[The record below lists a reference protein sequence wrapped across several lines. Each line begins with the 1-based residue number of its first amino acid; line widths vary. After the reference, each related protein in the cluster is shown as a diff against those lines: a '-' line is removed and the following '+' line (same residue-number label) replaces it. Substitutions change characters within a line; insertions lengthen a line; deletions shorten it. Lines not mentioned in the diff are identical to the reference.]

1 MSRTLLTAV
10 LFLPALALAA
20 PAQPPAPLLPHAFAG
35 WTEVSSATVAPASA
49 NTAIL
54 AEDGLTQSETATY
67 ASHAD
72 RLTVRAWRFR
82 DATGAY
88 GAFTFFRPAGSRE
101 EDIGRAGALSGNRF
115 LVWKGATLLDATFA
129 HPSAAD
135 KSTLAAL
142 AALMPQLFGADGVPP
157 SLPNFL
163 PKDQLDATS
172 IRYAIGPA
180 AFAQSGSSVA
190 LQDVDFP
197 QDAEVVTA
205 LYGPPA
211 AQGTLTLIL
220 YPTPQIAAT
229 HLASIAK
236 SPALEAKRSGPLVA
250 VLTGRLAPPDAKKI
264 LDAVRFNDLVTINHP
279 EGYVSE
285 AAKLAALLLG
295 IAALTAILIGASLL
309 VALLLGGGRAIVR
322 ILRGKPASA
331 VVEEEFISLNLGR

>member
-1 MSRTLLTAV
+1 MSRAVLTAV
-10 LFLPALALAA
+10 LLFPALALAA

-49 NTAIL
+49 NAAIL
-54 AEDGLTQSETATY
+54 AEDGLTQSETAVY
-67 ASHAD
+67 ASGGN
-72 RLTVRAWRFR
+72 RLTVRAWRFK

-101 EDIGRAGALSGNRF
+101 QDIGHADALSGNHF
-115 LVWKGATLLDATFA
+115 LVWRGVTLLDATFA
-129 HPSAAD
+129 HSSAANQ
-135 KSTLAAL
+135 SALSAL
-142 AALMPQLFGADGVPP
+142 AALMPKIYGADGVPP

-163 PKDQLDATS
+163 PKDQLDPSS

-197 QDAEVVTA
+197 QDTEVVTA
-205 LYGPPA
+205 LYGPSA

-220 YPTPQIAAT
+220 YPTPQIAAA

-236 SPALEAKRSGPLVA
+236 SPALQAKRSGPLLA
-250 VLTGRLAPPDAKKI
+250 VLSGHLAAQDAKKT

-295 IAALTAILIGASLL
+295 IAALTAMLIGASLI
-309 VALLLGGGRAIVR
+309 VAILLGGGRAMYRV
-322 ILRGKPASA
+322 LRGKPASA
-331 VVEEEFISLNLGR
+331 VAEEEFISLNLGR